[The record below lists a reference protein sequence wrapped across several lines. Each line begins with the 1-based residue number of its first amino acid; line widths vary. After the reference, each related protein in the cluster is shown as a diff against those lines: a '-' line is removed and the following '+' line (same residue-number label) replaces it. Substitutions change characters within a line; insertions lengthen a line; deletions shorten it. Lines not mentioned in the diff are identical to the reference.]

1 MEKRVS
7 DFDDKSYFDFKRPK
21 REEVK
26 AKSSI
31 GNCKRVKAK
40 RVKKADK
47 LDDVK
52 LVGSMCIM
60 ILKFLVLLNILVITG
75 RML

>member
-7 DFDDKSYFDFKRPK
+7 DFDDTIWAKFKRSKDLSKK
-21 REEVK
+21 R
-26 AKSSI
+26 SI

-40 RVKKADK
+40 RIEKSDK
-47 LDDVK
+47 LDDMK
-52 LVGSMCIM
+52 LIFNFCITA
-60 ILKFLVLLNILVITG
+60 LKFCVLLNLLVITG